1 LADGVAVGDVGV
13 VDDRRDARDGDDDD
27 DGAIRRRD
35 DDGFGKVRDERRG
48 DEL

>member
-1 LADGVAVGDVGV
+1 MVDGVYRNDDV
-13 VDDRRDARDGDDDD
+13 VDDHGDARDGDD

-35 DDGFGKVRDERRG
+35 DDGFGKVRDERWG

>member
-1 LADGVAVGDVGV
+1 MVDGVYRNDDV
-13 VDDRRDARDGDDDD
+13 VDDDGDARDGDD

-35 DDGFGKVRDERRG
+35 DDGFGKVRDERWG

>member
-1 LADGVAVGDVGV
+1 MVDGVYRNDDVVGDDG
-13 VDDRRDARDGDDDD
+13 DARDGDD

-35 DDGFGKVRDERRG
+35 NDGFENVRDERWG